1 MGMMAS
7 RGRKIFFADADRAM
21 PFTEFQKINEKFEY
35 LHDKYPDLLVIGSRA
50 HLEKESIAQRSLF
63 RTILMKVSSDYYNFT
78 VLHQYFQGFH
88 LCVWIFCVQSVRD
101 TQCGYKLFSRTA
113 AQKIL
118 PNLHIQRWAFD
129 VELLYIAESKF
140 SSGNFLYMI
149 YNISKN
155 SELKMKI
162 SEIAIKW
169 EEIEG
174 TKMVPVLSWIQ
185 MARDLVMIWC
195 RYTIRYWTIS
205 YPKQ

>member
-78 VLHQYFQGFH
+78 VLHQYLQGFH

-140 SSGNFLYMI
+140 YSENFLYMI
-149 YNISKN
+149 YNISKKFRTEN
-155 SELKMKI
+155 ENKRNCNKMGRNRRYQNGSGFELD
-162 SEIAIKW
+162 SN
-169 EEIEG
+169 G
-174 TKMVPVLSWIQ
+174 T
-185 MARDLVMIWC
+185 
-195 RYTIRYWTIS
+195 
-205 YPKQ
+205 